1 MDEIFYSEE
10 DLAKWRQ
17 AGKISAEALQYG
29 LSLIKPGASVLEV
42 CDAVD
47 KKIFSL
53 GARPSFPSQV
63 SLNDVAAHFCPDA
76 EDKLILSDQVVKLD
90 VGASVDGFLGDTAAT
105 VDLSGRHEKLV
116 AASKDALAAAVSVAK
131 AGVRLNELGRVIEQ
145 KINSYGYRPIIN
157 LSGHGIGK
165 FQVHTSP
172 TVPNFDN
179 RDEELLYDGQFIA
192 IEPFATNGSGSIY
205 ESTTPTVFMQVAK
218 KPVRSSDARQLL
230 AEIQKYEG
238 LPFARRWLEG
248 NTFKVNFALRQLI
261 SAGCVQVFPPLVER
275 NHGLVSQAEHTV
287 LVRKDG
293 CEVLTAV

>member
-1 MDEIFYSEE
+1 MHSEE

-47 KKIFSL
+47 KKILSL

-116 AASKDALAAAVSVAK
+116 AASKDALAAAVSLAK
-131 AGVRLNELGRVIEQ
+131 AGVRLNELGRVIGQ

-179 RDEELLYDGQFIA
+179 RDEELLYDGQIIA
-192 IEPFATNGSGSIY
+192 IEPFATNGAGSIY

-218 KPVRSSDARQLL
+218 KPVRSDDARKLL
-230 AEIQKYEG
+230 AQIQKYEG

-261 SAGCVQVFPPLVER
+261 SAGCVQAFPPLVER
-275 NHGLVSQAEHTV
+275 NHGMVSQAEHTV
-287 LVRKDG
+287 LVRKDE